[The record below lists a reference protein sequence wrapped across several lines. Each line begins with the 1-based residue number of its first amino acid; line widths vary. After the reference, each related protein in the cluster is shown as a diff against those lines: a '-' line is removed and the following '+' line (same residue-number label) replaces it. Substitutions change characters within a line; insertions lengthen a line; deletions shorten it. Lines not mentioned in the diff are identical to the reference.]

1 MIDLIPFGEGS
12 REPAPARGGCTHLD
26 AAPILADP
34 LVVEH
39 HYRPGGYMEGFPH
52 CRRNVPDEHR
62 RIVESTLQQGGGRW
76 FDGTGSP

>member
-39 HYRPGGYMEGFPH
+39 H
-52 CRRNVPDEHR
+52 
-62 RIVESTLQQGGGRW
+62 
-76 FDGTGSP
+76 